1 MENINVEKEEN
12 KTLPTNQKEFNY
24 KKYQTTQNFQ
34 YKHMIDYSKRIL
46 TKNMASITKFYSRD
60 RMFLEVSNS
69 PKIKNVLKLVK
80 NKNKGKKE
88 ETVEKEKVINQ
99 LILTKKDMDKI
110 NTDLKE
116 YKDFYHKL
124 QESNMTFKVIIEK
137 ILRIK
142 NLDND
147 DDSFEYRLLS
157 DKKTDKKLDPF
168 KRQIINYEKS
178 IEKQEKILAETKRE
192 KKTND
197 FYELNQLLK
206 EKNYELENS
215 IEQNKK
221 LQIKKHKKE
230 EDINYYY
237 NTILDLIEENNKMNE
252 SIKTYENNINN
263 YENEIY
269 NLENEKEQLIKK
281 LSTLIE
287 ESINVELVNEK
298 KKDLSKIFS
307 ERYERM
313 QDTKREKEKYE
324 NDLDNILNKM
334 DNMKKT
340 IEKNKNKINLLNYD
354 NEEMENDIYIMQ
366 AENYKLKEKLKLD
379 QKYKSNLKNYIKEKK
394 SMEENSKNKSKTEEL
409 KEDENTNTFFLTI
422 PKNTIKR
429 QDNNLSQELEKLQ
442 KELEEKKKEKDTK
455 EKELQKLK
463 VEYESLKNT
472 NTQNN
477 S

>member
-1 MENINVEKEEN
+1 
-12 KTLPTNQKEFNY
+12 
-24 KKYQTTQNFQ
+24 
-34 YKHMIDYSKRIL
+34 
-46 TKNMASITKFYSRD
+46 MASITKFYSRD

-88 ETVEKEKVINQ
+88 ETDEKEKVINQ

-192 KKTND
+192 KKTNN

-221 LQIKKHKKE
+221 LQIKKHK
-230 EDINYYY
+230 
-237 NTILDLIEENNKMNE
+237 
-252 SIKTYENNINN
+252 N

-313 QDTKREKEKYE
+313 QDTKKEKEKYE

-366 AENYKLKEKLKLD
+366 AENDKLKEKLKLD

-422 PKNTIKR
+422 PKNTIKK
-429 QDNNLSQELEKLQ
+429 QDNNSSQELEKLQ
-442 KELEEKKKEKDTK
+442 KELEEKKKENDTK

-463 VEYESLKNT
+463 DEYDSLKNT

>member
-1 MENINVEKEEN
+1 MEKNNIKKEEN
-12 KTLPTNQKEFNY
+12 KTIQPNQKEYNY

-34 YKHMIDYSKRIL
+34 YKNMIDYSKRIQ

-60 RMFLEVSNS
+60 RMLLEVSNS
-69 PKIKNVLKLVK
+69 PKIQNMVKLVK

-99 LILTKKDMDKI
+99 LILTQKDMDKI
-110 NTDLKE
+110 NNDLKE

-142 NLDND
+142 NVDND

-157 DKKTDKKLDPF
+157 DKKKDKKLDPF

-178 IEKQEKILAETKRE
+178 IEKQEKILAETKRD

-215 IEQNKK
+215 ITQNKK
-221 LQIKKHKKE
+221 LQIKRHKKE

-237 NTILDLIEENNKMNE
+237 YTILDLIEENNKMDE
-252 SIKTYENNINN
+252 SIKTYENNINK

-313 QDTKREKEKYE
+313 KDTKKEKEKYE
-324 NDLDNILNKM
+324 NDLDNILNKI

-340 IEKNKNKINLLNYD
+340 IEKNKNKINLLNHD

-366 AENYKLKEKLKLD
+366 AENDKLKEKFKLD
-379 QKYKSNLKNYIKEKK
+379 QKYKSNLKTYIKEKK
-394 SMEENSKNKSKTEEL
+394 SMEENSKNKSKTEEA
-409 KEDENTNTFFLTI
+409 KEEENNNTLFLTI
-422 PKNTIKR
+422 PKNTVKK
-429 QDNNLSQELEKLQ
+429 QDNNSLQELEKLK
-442 KELEEKKKEKDTK
+442 KELEEKKKENDIK

-463 VEYESLKNT
+463 NEYNSLNNANIQT
-472 NTQNN
+472 NL
-477 S
+477 